1 MPASGAAR
9 NTFAYV
15 AAVLLI
21 AIAASVVAAQRGRSA
36 YQDLPAA
43 AKTYAEEVRRSC
55 KEAHPNGV
63 PADPMAGI
71 TQVLLNSTPA
81 LILDNEGL
89 CSDHY
94 SGANCTNRGCDVVI
108 MTAPADGASNEIFR
122 EHLYDRT
129 FDIGGDSELKSI
141 SARVYAG
148 GPYCGTP
155 PDAVLMSSD
164 SCAVEIRYDRGAWL
178 WRKSGA

>member
-1 MPASGAAR
+1 MPAAGAAR

-15 AAVLLI
+15 ATALFI
-21 AIAASVVAAQRGRSA
+21 AIAASVAAAQQGGTA

-43 AKTYAEEVRRSC
+43 TKAYVEEVRRSC
-55 KEAHPNGV
+55 KEAHPDGV

-71 TQVLLNSTPA
+71 TQILLNGAAA

-108 MTAPADGASNEIFR
+108 MTAPSDGEPKEIFR

-129 FDIGGDSELKSI
+129 FDIGSDSELKSI
-141 SARVYAG
+141 AARVYAG
-148 GPYCGTP
+148 NSHCRTP

-164 SCAVEIRYDRGAWL
+164 SCAVEIRYGNGSWL
-178 WRKSGA
+178 WLKTGT